1 VFIFVRRLLT
11 LNDLVMMKT
20 LRILFVACLALIGT
34 SSWAQTTVT
43 FDATSDKGTS
53 DTHVEKDGVTIETT
67 SGKLANGS
75 EYRFYKS
82 STTTITSTV
91 GNITKIE
98 FTCKAND
105 DAKYGPGNFTVDTG
119 SYSYS
124 GKVGTWTGS
133 AASVTFTASGAQV
146 QATQVVVTID
156 GGSGTSKLSAGL
168 AFSDDYVAIC
178 KDTISNFV
186 APTITKATTADVVY
200 TVTSN
205 GVANVASD
213 GTITLTGALGRDTIT
228 ATTAENDE
236 YYAGTATFIVNVFGL
251 NYFKKA
257 TTVKAGNSYL
267 LAYPQ
272 ATNSIFYAYPL
283 SSSKTHGYLTGGV
296 ATPNDDGLIAVRS
309 DYDDT
314 FTFVA
319 DGDNF
324 NIVQPDGRKLYQE
337 DDYYNFSV
345 AENPSS
351 NYIWSVSLDEN
362 GNATIQNTGNSK
374 YIVYGLYNNKG
385 EFKADV
391 TAGDLPVLYELDEVA
406 TKIDGI
412 EEQTVK
418 TNNDAI
424 YNLAGQRVGKDYKGI
439 VIRNGKKYIN
449 K

>member
-1 VFIFVRRLLT
+1 MR
-11 LNDLVMMKT
+11 KT
-20 LRILFVACLALIGT
+20 LRILLFMCLALMGT
-34 SSWAQTTVT
+34 STWAQTTVT
-43 FDATSDKGTS
+43 FDATSNLGTS
-53 DTHVEKDGVTIETT
+53 TARGEGSVTVDGVTIENTD
-67 SGKLANGS
+67 GILANGS

-98 FTCKAND
+98 FTCKASDNEQ
-105 DAKYGPGNFTVDTG
+105 YGPGNFTVDAGT
-119 SYSYS
+119 YTYS
-124 GKVGTWTGS
+124 GTVGTWTGS
-133 AASVTFTASGAQV
+133 AATVSLTASTAQV
-146 QATQVVVTID
+146 RATQVVVTID
-156 GGSGTSKLSAGL
+156 GGSGTTKSSAGL

-200 TVTSN
+200 SVTSN
-205 GVANVASD
+205 GVANVSSD

-257 TTVKAGNSYL
+257 TTVVAGHKYL

-272 ATNSIFYAYPL
+272 TTDSIFYAYPL
-283 SSSKTHGYLTGGV
+283 SSSKTYGYLTGSV
-296 ATPNDDGLIAVRS
+296 ATPNNDSLIAVRS

-324 NIVQPDGRKLYQE
+324 NIVQPDGRKLYLTGTFASF
-337 DDYYNFSV
+337 NV
-345 AENPSS
+345 AEAPSE
-351 NYIWSVSLDEN
+351 NYTWSVSLDEN

-385 EFKADV
+385 EFKVDA

-406 TKIDGI
+406 TKIDGV

-449 K
+449 R

>member
-1 VFIFVRRLLT
+1 
-11 LNDLVMMKT
+11 MKT

-43 FDATSDKGTS
+43 FDATTDKGTVTTNGS
-53 DTHVEKDGVTIETT
+53 GQKDSVTSNGVTIA
-67 SGKLANGS
+67 SSNAVLGNGI
-75 EYRFYKS
+75 EYRFYKN

-91 GNITKIE
+91 GNITNIE
-98 FTCKAND
+98 FTCTKSGTNN
-105 DAKYGPGNFTVDTG
+105 YGPGNFTVDTG
-119 SYSYS
+119 TYTYSES
-124 GKVGTWTGS
+124 DSVGTWTGS
-133 AASVTFTASGAQV
+133 AASVTFTASKAQV
-146 QATQVVVTID
+146 RATQVVVTID

-205 GVANVASD
+205 GVANVSSD

-257 TTVKAGNSYL
+257 TTVVAGNKYL

-283 SSSKTHGYLTGGV
+283 SSSKSYGYLTGGV

-319 DGDNF
+319 NEDSF
-324 NIVQPDGRKLYQE
+324 NIVQPDGRKLYLSGS
-337 DDYYNFSV
+337 YPSFNV
-345 AENPSS
+345 AENPAS
-351 NYIWSVSLDEN
+351 NYNWSVSLDEN
-362 GNATIQNTGNSK
+362 GNATIQNGNGK

-385 EFKADV
+385 EFKVDA

-406 TKIDGI
+406 TKIDGV

-424 YNLAGQRVGKDYKGI
+424 YNLSGQRVGKDYKGI

-449 K
+449 R

>member
-1 VFIFVRRLLT
+1 MR
-11 LNDLVMMKT
+11 KT
-20 LRILFVACLALIGT
+20 LRSLFVLCLALIGT
-34 SSWAQTTVT
+34 SAWAQTTVT
-43 FDATSDKGTS
+43 FDPTTNKGTS
-53 DTHVEKDGVTIETT
+53 TSGGNDEVTVDGVTVAT
-67 SGKLANGS
+67 SNGAFGGGS
-75 EYRFYKS
+75 QYRFYKS
-82 STTTITSTV
+82 STATITSTV

-98 FTCKAND
+98 FTCTKND
-105 DAKYGPGNFTVDTG
+105 DAQYGPGCFTDPTTG
-119 SYSYS
+119 SYTYS

-133 AASVTFTASGAQV
+133 ATSVSLTASSNQV
-146 QATQVVVTID
+146 RATQVVVTID

-205 GVANVASD
+205 GVANVSSD

-257 TTVKAGNSYL
+257 TTLTAGNSYL

-283 SSSKTHGYLTGGV
+283 SSSKSYGYLTGGV
-296 ATPNDDGLIAVRS
+296 ATPNSDGLIAVRS

-319 DGDNF
+319 DGDSF
-324 NIVQPDGRKLYQE
+324 NIVQPDGRKLYLSGTYASFNVTE
-337 DDYYNFSV
+337 TPD
-345 AENPSS
+345 S
-351 NYIWSVSLDEN
+351 NYTWSVSLDEN
-362 GNATIQNTGNSK
+362 GNATIQNANGK

-385 EFKADV
+385 EFKVDA

-406 TKIDGI
+406 TKIEGI

-418 TNNDAI
+418 TNNNAI
-424 YNLAGQRVGKDYKGI
+424 YNLSGQRVGKDYKGI

>member
-1 VFIFVRRLLT
+1 
-11 LNDLVMMKT
+11 
-20 LRILFVACLALIGT
+20 
-34 SSWAQTTVT
+34 
-43 FDATSDKGTS
+43 
-53 DTHVEKDGVTIETT
+53 
-67 SGKLANGS
+67 
-75 EYRFYKS
+75 
-82 STTTITSTV
+82 
-91 GNITKIE
+91 
-98 FTCKAND
+98 
-105 DAKYGPGNFTVDTG
+105 
-119 SYSYS
+119 
-124 GKVGTWTGS
+124 VGTWTGS
-133 AASVTFTASGAQV
+133 ATSVSLTASSNQV
-146 QATQVVVTID
+146 RATQVVVTID

-205 GVANVASD
+205 GVANVSSD

-257 TTVKAGNSYL
+257 TTLTAGNSYL

-283 SSSKTHGYLTGGV
+283 SSSKSYGYLTGGV
-296 ATPNDDGLIAVRS
+296 ATPNSDGLIAVRS

-319 DGDNF
+319 DGDSF
-324 NIVQPDGRKLYQE
+324 NIVQPDGRKLYLSGTYASFNVTE
-337 DDYYNFSV
+337 TPD
-345 AENPSS
+345 S
-351 NYIWSVSLDEN
+351 NYTWSVSLDEN
-362 GNATIQNTGNSK
+362 GNATIQNANGK

-385 EFKADV
+385 EFKVDA

-406 TKIDGI
+406 TKIEGI

-418 TNNDAI
+418 TNNNAI
-424 YNLAGQRVGKDYKGI
+424 YNLSGQRVGKDYKGI